1 MRCAILLAAGRS
13 RRMGMPKLMLP
24 WGRTTVLRAVTE
36 AFHGAGLES
45 LVVVTGPQARA
56 LHDTLHGLPVQ
67 WAVNPDPES
76 EMLQSVRCG
85 LQAAPADVC
94 TFLVSPADLPG
105 LHAPL
110 IRALLEAH
118 QKRHARITVPVWE
131 GRRGH
136 PLVFDAALKSEVLTS
151 HDGVGLRGLLQAHAN
166 ELFEW
171 PAPDPSP
178 CLDLDT
184 PEDYQR
190 LRAQML
196 RSRNPAGVAP
206 NGSPT

>member
-13 RRMGMPKLMLP
+13 RRMGSPKLLLP
-24 WGRTTVLRAVTE
+24 WGRTTVLRAVAE

-118 QKRHARITVPVWE
+118 QKRGAPITVPVWE

-136 PLVFDAALKSEVLTS
+136 PLVFDAALKPEILAS
-151 HDGVGLRGLLQAHAN
+151 HDGVGLRGLLQTHAN

-178 CLDLDT
+178 CCDVDT
-184 PEDYQR
+184 PEDYRRWRDR
-190 LRAQML
+190 LLQFRNSG
-196 RSRNPAGVAP
+196 RSAP
-206 NGSPT
+206 DHPPT

>member
-13 RRMGMPKLMLP
+13 RRMGTPKLMLP

-36 AFHGAGLES
+36 AFHQAGVES
-45 LVVVTGPQARA
+45 LIVVTGDQSQPLRA
-56 LHDTLHGLPVQ
+56 TLDGLPVC
-67 WAVNPDPES
+67 WALNPDPES
-76 EMLQSVRCG
+76 EMLQSVRSG
-85 LQAAPADVC
+85 LRAAPPDVR

-110 IRALLEAH
+110 IRALLQAH
-118 QKRHARITVPVWE
+118 QERHARITVPVWE